1 MPRKKVEKKK
11 KEKKEKKV
19 DMLKIIGTPTMMLL
33 PARNYK
39 FKVYPEEYD
48 ITIPKKGFYKDLDEE
63 MYSEEDGEF
72 NILDNDILYMPSI
85 SKILFATSKYPDLKD
100 NQAFTPIALV
110 IEEDE
115 VRIIGSVIEMLKE
128 DE

>member
-11 KEKKEKKV
+11 KKSEDK

-48 ITIPKKGFYKDLDEE
+48 IVIPRKGSYKDIDDE

-72 NILDNDILYMPSI
+72 NILENDVLYIPSI

-100 NQAFTPIALV
+100 NQAFNPIALV
-110 IEEDE
+110 VEKDE
-115 VRIIGSVIEMLKE
+115 VRIIGNVIEMLMG

>member
-11 KEKKEKKV
+11 KKSEDKK

-48 ITIPKKGFYKDLDEE
+48 ITIPKKGFYKDLDKDA
-63 MYSEEDGEF
+63 YTEEDGEF

-100 NQAFTPIALV
+100 NQAFIPIALV

-115 VRIIGSVIEMLKE
+115 VRIIGNVIEMLRE
-128 DE
+128 NE

>member
-11 KEKKEKKV
+11 KKSEDKK

-39 FKVYPEEYD
+39 FKVYPEEYN
-48 ITIPKKGFYKDLDEE
+48 IIIPRKGAYKDIDEGA
-63 MYSEEDGEF
+63 YTEEDGEF
-72 NILDNDILYMPSI
+72 NILDKDILYIPSI
-85 SKILFATSKYPDLKD
+85 SKILFATSQYPELKD

-110 IEEDE
+110 VEKDR
-115 VRIIGSVIEMLKE
+115 VQIIGNVIEMLKE